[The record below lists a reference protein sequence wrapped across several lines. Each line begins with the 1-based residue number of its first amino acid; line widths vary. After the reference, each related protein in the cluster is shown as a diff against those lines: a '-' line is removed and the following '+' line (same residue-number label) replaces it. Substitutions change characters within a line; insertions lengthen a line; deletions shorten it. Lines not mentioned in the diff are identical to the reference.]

1 MKFYIPIIF
10 KKSSW
15 NFSLSC
21 W

>member
-10 KKSSW
+10 KKFYW
-15 NFSLSC
+15 NFSMSY

>member
-15 NFSLSC
+15 NFSLTY